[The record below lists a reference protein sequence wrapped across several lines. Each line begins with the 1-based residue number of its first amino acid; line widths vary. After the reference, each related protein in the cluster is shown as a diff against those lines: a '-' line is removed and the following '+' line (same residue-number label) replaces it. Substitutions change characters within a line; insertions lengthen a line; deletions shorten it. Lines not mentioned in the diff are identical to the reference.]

1 MTDKTWAKL
10 SACDL
15 GREIEA
21 GNICPVELTESFLDA
36 ISNHPDGTR
45 IYARLTR
52 ERALDE
58 AMAARARARAGLR
71 RGALDGVP
79 VSWKDLFDTAQVAT
93 ESGTALL
100 RGRVPAA
107 DAAVLRAMTLAGT
120 ICLGKTHMTEFA
132 YSGLGLNPVTETP
145 PCINNP
151 CAVPGGSS
159 SGAAAS
165 VAFGLAP
172 VAIGS
177 DTGGSVRI
185 PAAWNDLVGL
195 KTTSGRVS
203 LEGIVPLAPK
213 FDTVGPL
220 ARSVEDCAQVLAA
233 MENRPAP
240 DLRGATVKG
249 RRFLVLE
256 GAPFDGIR
264 DQPAE
269 GFEQAVIQLESA
281 GAQTDRATLA
291 SAEKALALSSIIY
304 TPECYA
310 QWRDLIEAQPEVMF
324 SPILE
329 RFRLGRDYLATDY
342 LAAWDALQAHRLDYL
357 AQTAGYDAV
366 LLPTAPNLPPDAVRL
381 MQDHA
386 YFTTENLLT
395 LRNTRIGN
403 MLGLCALTLPTQTPS
418 AGISLMAPPMAEDRL
433 LRLGAAMENL
443 VRQGEGLR

>member
-1 MTDKTWAKL
+1 MTDKNWAKL

-21 GNICPVELTESFLDA
+21 GTICPVEVTESFLDA
-36 ISNHPDGTR
+36 IRSHPFGTR
-45 IYARLTR
+45 IYARLTP

-58 AMAARARARAGLR
+58 AMAARGRARAGLR
-71 RGALDGVP
+71 RGVLDGVP
-79 VSWKDLFDTAQVAT
+79 VSWKDLFDTAGVAT

-100 RGRVPAA
+100 RGRVPTA
-107 DAAVLRAMTLAGT
+107 DGAVLRAMTQAGT
-120 ICLGKTHMTEFA
+120 VCLGKTHMTEFA

-145 PCINNP
+145 PCINNLQ
-151 CAVPGGSS
+151 AVPGGSS
-159 SGAAAS
+159 SGSAAS

-195 KTTSGRVS
+195 KTTSGRLS
-203 LEGIVPLAPK
+203 LEGVVPLAPK
-213 FDTVGPL
+213 FDSVGPL
-220 ARSVEDCAQVLAA
+220 ARSVEDCAQVLAI
-233 MENRPAP
+233 MENRAAP
-240 DLRGATVKG
+240 DLRGASVAG

-256 GAPFDGIR
+256 GAPFEGIR
-264 DQPAE
+264 DEPAQ
-269 GFEQAVIQLESA
+269 GFERAVQQLEAA
-281 GAQTDRATLA
+281 GAQIDRATLA
-291 SAEKALALSSIIY
+291 PVQEALALSAIIY

-310 QWRDLIEAQPEVMF
+310 QWRELIETRPEAVF
-324 SPILE
+324 APILE
-329 RFRLGRDYLATDY
+329 RFRSGRDYLATDY
-342 LAAWDALQAHRLDYL
+342 LAAWDALRAHRQAYL

-366 LLPTAPNLPPDAVRL
+366 LLPTAPNMPPDAERL

-403 MLGLCALTLPTQTPS
+403 LLGLCALTLPTQTPS
-418 AGISLMAPPMAEDRL
+418 VGISLMAPPMREDNL
-433 LRLGAAMENL
+433 LRLGAAAETL
-443 VRQGEGLR
+443 VRGT